1 MEKIGLVRTR
11 DGKSFLVP
19 FILIT
24 SLFFLWGVAHS
35 ILDVLNKH
43 FQDTLE
49 ITRTRSALIQAV
61 VYGGYFIM
69 ALPAGRIIRRFGY
82 RTGVLTGLVLYGIGA
97 LLFIPG
103 GRIQSFEFFLL
114 ALFVIGCGLTCLET
128 ASNPYV
134 TVLGEPEGSE
144 RRINLAQSF
153 NGLGWICGP
162 LAGGFFL
169 FAGGGDVTTPYA
181 VLGTVV
187 LCIAILFS
195 RVKLPEI
202 GRETESGQAEAS
214 GKSLWR
220 TTSFTVGLLSLFL
233 YVAAQ
238 TGINSF
244 FINYATENAGVS
256 AQEASV
262 WLSFGGMGLFMA
274 GRMGGSWLMRFV
286 KGEKVLAV
294 CAAGAC
300 VCMAAVILMPGGAGW
315 YFLLLCFLCESIM
328 FPTIFSL
335 SLRHVGTQ
343 TKQASSYLIMSIV
356 GGAVAPL
363 LMGLIADRI
372 SMAVGFIVPLVCF
385 MEIWGFA
392 ARYRNIVMVLSHYRT
407 QATDYPYKCTQ
418 TYAETKRYKIVESK
432 KELEALPE
440 GKLLINTINAH
451 SYNTALK
458 DTFFAEA
465 LMKGDA
471 LIPDG
476 ASIVMACRKLKA
488 KSQPT
493 ERIAGWDLFTME
505 MERLNQKGGTCFF
518 MGSSEK
524 VLNLI
529 REKAKTIYPNIRI
542 ETYSPPYK
550 PEFSEEENRAIIEA
564 INRANPDLLWIG
576 MTAPKQEKWA
586 YRHWDEL
593 DIHCHCGT
601 IGAVF
606 DFFAG
611 TMERAPLWWQEHS
624 LEWLYRLL
632 KEPKRMW
639 RRYIIGNT
647 LFIWNIFREM

>member
-134 TVLGEPEGSE
+134 TVLG
-144 RRINLAQSF
+144 
-153 NGLGWICGP
+153 
-162 LAGGFFL
+162 
-169 FAGGGDVTTPYA
+169 
-181 VLGTVV
+181 TVV

-202 GRETESGQAEAS
+202 GREAESGQAEAN

-363 LMGLIADRI
+363 LMGFIADHI

-392 ARYRNIVMVLSHYRT
+392 ARYRKLS
-407 QATDYPYKCTQ
+407 
-418 TYAETKRYKIVESK
+418 
-432 KELEALPE
+432 
-440 GKLLINTINAH
+440 
-451 SYNTALK
+451 
-458 DTFFAEA
+458 
-465 LMKGDA
+465 
-471 LIPDG
+471 
-476 ASIVMACRKLKA
+476 
-488 KSQPT
+488 
-493 ERIAGWDLFTME
+493 
-505 MERLNQKGGTCFF
+505 
-518 MGSSEK
+518 
-524 VLNLI
+524 
-529 REKAKTIYPNIRI
+529 
-542 ETYSPPYK
+542 
-550 PEFSEEENRAIIEA
+550 
-564 INRANPDLLWIG
+564 
-576 MTAPKQEKWA
+576 
-586 YRHWDEL
+586 
-593 DIHCHCGT
+593 
-601 IGAVF
+601 
-606 DFFAG
+606 
-611 TMERAPLWWQEHS
+611 
-624 LEWLYRLL
+624 
-632 KEPKRMW
+632 
-639 RRYIIGNT
+639 
-647 LFIWNIFREM
+647 

>member
-11 DGKSFLVP
+11 DGRSFLVP

-43 FQDTLE
+43 FQDMME

-61 VYGGYFIM
+61 VYGGYFVM

-181 VLGTVV
+181 VLGTLV
-187 LCIAILFS
+187 LLIAVIFS

-202 GRETESGQAEAS
+202 GQEAEEK
-214 GKSLWR
+214 GTQGNDTSLWK
-220 TTSFTVGLLSLFL
+220 TASFTVGLLSLFL

-244 FINYATENAGVS
+244 FINYATENAGIS
-256 AQEASV
+256 AQKASV

-274 GRMGGSWLMRFV
+274 GRMGGSWIMRFV
-286 KGEKVLAV
+286 KGEKVLAA
-294 CAAGAC
+294 CAAGALI
-300 VCMAAVILMPGGAGW
+300 CMAAVILLPGTIGG

-335 SLRHVGTQ
+335 SLRHVGTH

-356 GGAVAPL
+356 GGAIAPI
-363 LMGLIADRI
+363 LMGLIADYI
-372 SMAVGFIVPLVCF
+372 SLGLGFIVPLVCF
-385 MEIWGFA
+385 AEILWFGIK
-392 ARYRNIVMVLSHYRT
+392 YN
-407 QATDYPYKCTQ
+407 
-418 TYAETKRYKIVESK
+418 
-432 KELEALPE
+432 
-440 GKLLINTINAH
+440 KLQ
-451 SYNTALK
+451 S
-458 DTFFAEA
+458 
-465 LMKGDA
+465 
-471 LIPDG
+471 
-476 ASIVMACRKLKA
+476 KLK
-488 KSQPT
+488 
-493 ERIAGWDLFTME
+493 
-505 MERLNQKGGTCFF
+505 N
-518 MGSSEK
+518 
-524 VLNLI
+524 
-529 REKAKTIYPNIRI
+529 
-542 ETYSPPYK
+542 
-550 PEFSEEENRAIIEA
+550 
-564 INRANPDLLWIG
+564 
-576 MTAPKQEKWA
+576 
-586 YRHWDEL
+586 
-593 DIHCHCGT
+593 
-601 IGAVF
+601 
-606 DFFAG
+606 
-611 TMERAPLWWQEHS
+611 
-624 LEWLYRLL
+624 
-632 KEPKRMW
+632 
-639 RRYIIGNT
+639 
-647 LFIWNIFREM
+647 

>member
-11 DGKSFLVP
+11 DGRSFLVP

-43 FQDTLE
+43 FQDTME

-61 VYGGYFIM
+61 VYGGYFVM

-181 VLGTVV
+181 VLGTLV
-187 LCIAILFS
+187 LLIAVIFS

-202 GRETESGQAEAS
+202 GQEAEEK
-214 GKSLWR
+214 GTQGNDTSLWK
-220 TTSFTVGLLSLFL
+220 TASFTVGLLSLFL

-244 FINYATENAGVS
+244 FINYATENAGIS
-256 AQEASV
+256 AQKASV

-274 GRMGGSWLMRFV
+274 GRMGGSWIMRFV
-286 KGEKVLAV
+286 KGEQVLTT
-294 CAAGAC
+294 CATGAFI
-300 VCMAAVILMPGGAGW
+300 CMAAVILLPGTIGW

-335 SLRHVGTQ
+335 SLRHVGTH

-356 GGAVAPL
+356 GGAIAPM
-363 LMGLIADRI
+363 LMGFIADHV

-385 MEIWGFA
+385 AEILWFA
-392 ARYRNIVMVLSHYRT
+392 VRYH
-407 QATDYPYKCTQ
+407 
-418 TYAETKRYKIVESK
+418 
-432 KELEALPE
+432 
-440 GKLLINTINAH
+440 KL
-451 SYNTALK
+451 
-458 DTFFAEA
+458 
-465 LMKGDA
+465 
-471 LIPDG
+471 
-476 ASIVMACRKLKA
+476 
-488 KSQPT
+488 
-493 ERIAGWDLFTME
+493 
-505 MERLNQKGGTCFF
+505 
-518 MGSSEK
+518 
-524 VLNLI
+524 
-529 REKAKTIYPNIRI
+529 
-542 ETYSPPYK
+542 
-550 PEFSEEENRAIIEA
+550 
-564 INRANPDLLWIG
+564 
-576 MTAPKQEKWA
+576 
-586 YRHWDEL
+586 
-593 DIHCHCGT
+593 
-601 IGAVF
+601 
-606 DFFAG
+606 
-611 TMERAPLWWQEHS
+611 
-624 LEWLYRLL
+624 
-632 KEPKRMW
+632 
-639 RRYIIGNT
+639 
-647 LFIWNIFREM
+647 

>member
-11 DGKSFLVP
+11 DGRSFLVP

-43 FQDTLE
+43 FQDTME

-61 VYGGYFIM
+61 VYGGYFVM

-181 VLGTVV
+181 VLGTLV
-187 LCIAILFS
+187 LLIAVIFS

-202 GRETESGQAEAS
+202 GQEAEEKPTEGHDTP
-214 GKSLWR
+214 LWK
-220 TTSFTVGLLSLFL
+220 TASFTVGLLSLFL

-244 FINYATENAGVS
+244 FINYATENAGVT
-256 AQEASV
+256 AQKASV

-286 KGEKVLAV
+286 KGEKVLAA
-294 CAAGAC
+294 CAAGGLI
-300 VCMAAVILMPGGAGW
+300 CMAAVIFLPGAVGW

-335 SLRHVGTQ
+335 SLRHVGLR

-356 GGAVAPL
+356 GGAIAPMM
-363 LMGLIADRI
+363 MGYIADNV
-372 SMAVGFIVPLVCF
+372 SMAVGFIVPLICF
-385 MEIWGFA
+385 AEILWFA
-392 ARYRNIVMVLSHYRT
+392 TRYR
-407 QATDYPYKCTQ
+407 
-418 TYAETKRYKIVESK
+418 
-432 KELEALPE
+432 
-440 GKLLINTINAH
+440 KL
-451 SYNTALK
+451 
-458 DTFFAEA
+458 
-465 LMKGDA
+465 
-471 LIPDG
+471 
-476 ASIVMACRKLKA
+476 
-488 KSQPT
+488 
-493 ERIAGWDLFTME
+493 
-505 MERLNQKGGTCFF
+505 
-518 MGSSEK
+518 
-524 VLNLI
+524 
-529 REKAKTIYPNIRI
+529 
-542 ETYSPPYK
+542 
-550 PEFSEEENRAIIEA
+550 
-564 INRANPDLLWIG
+564 
-576 MTAPKQEKWA
+576 
-586 YRHWDEL
+586 
-593 DIHCHCGT
+593 
-601 IGAVF
+601 
-606 DFFAG
+606 
-611 TMERAPLWWQEHS
+611 
-624 LEWLYRLL
+624 
-632 KEPKRMW
+632 
-639 RRYIIGNT
+639 
-647 LFIWNIFREM
+647 